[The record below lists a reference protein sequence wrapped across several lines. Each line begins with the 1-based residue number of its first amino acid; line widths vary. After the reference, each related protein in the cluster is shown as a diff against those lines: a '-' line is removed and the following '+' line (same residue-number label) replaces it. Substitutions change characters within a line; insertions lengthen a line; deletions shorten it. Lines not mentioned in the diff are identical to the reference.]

1 MKKKKGLPGLHWP
14 SNLFFWVYHLFT
26 TPTTTFMVQK
36 FKNQNVD
43 FFTFLEKMVIFP
55 RKNGKENRYFWPTT
69 GKNDISEILYRFGE
83 FNEEN
88 DFWQNQKS
96 FLGLKFHFQTLSL
109 DAFDSWAIIFSS
121 VVKSGDQI
129 FATFLAKQGGSGK
142 MASAEKSPKSLHRTK
157 ERSNRPKSCDVRSL
171 WFWRMVLVCW
181 S

>member
-1 MKKKKGLPGLHWP
+1 
-14 SNLFFWVYHLFT
+14 
-26 TPTTTFMVQK
+26 MVQK

-96 FLGLKFHFQTLSL
+96 FLGLKFHF
-109 DAFDSWAIIFSS
+109 
-121 VVKSGDQI
+121 
-129 FATFLAKQGGSGK
+129 
-142 MASAEKSPKSLHRTK
+142 
-157 ERSNRPKSCDVRSL
+157 
-171 WFWRMVLVCW
+171 
-181 S
+181 